1 MDMEKMEKNGS
12 PKISVIVPVY
22 NTARYL
28 ARCLDSIAAQTFPDW
43 ECICVDDGSPDA
55 SGAICDEYAAKDSR
69 FVVIHQENGGVSR
82 ARNAGLDAAR
92 GEWISFADSDDWIE
106 PETFALAYEAAA
118 AHNADL
124 VQWDY
129 VFEDNGKRIVGLSL
143 AEGPFSVSKNATYF
157 CPSMCHKLVLRKLIY
172 DNHLLFPE
180 NIRLSEDRLFSFQC
194 SLLARRAFHL
204 NRALYHYTAN
214 ASSASHNMT
223 REMIWEEVE
232 VVKEMEK
239 FSLDFERNAVL
250 TGVGGGMTV
259 PRSFSCR
266 SWNRSC
272 MRCSV
277 CLNRTRSFAARFSR
291 KQTASSS
298 AISCA
303 RRRGLLSCCCLPP
316 CAWTSLCVSRFKS
329 ARCSWRNAAE
339 NARAR
344 TTRFDFEAG
353 RAA

>member
-1 MDMEKMEKNGS
+1 MEKNGS

-43 ECICVDDGSPDA
+43 ECVCVDDGSPDE
-55 SGAICDEYAAKDSR
+55 SGAMLDAYARRDAR
-69 FVVIHQENGGVSR
+69 FRVIHQENGGVSR

-92 GEWISFADSDDWIE
+92 GEWIAFVDSDDWIE
-106 PETFALAYEAAA
+106 PETFALAHEAAA

-124 VQWDY
+124 VQWD
-129 VFEDNGKRIVGLSL
+129 FSSEKARKNALKL
-143 AEGPFSVSKNATYF
+143 AFPEGFFSVLKNPTYF
-157 CPSMCHKLVLRKLIY
+157 NPSMCDKLVLRKLIY
-172 DNHLLFPE
+172 HNHLLFPE

-250 TGVGGGMTV
+250 TGEGGGMTA
-259 PRSFSCR
+259 PRSFSRR
-266 SWNRSC
+266 SWSRSC
-272 MRCSV
+272 TRCSV

>member
-1 MDMEKMEKNGS
+1 MAETGQKAL

-28 ARCLDSIAAQTFPDW
+28 ARCLDSIAAQTFADW
-43 ECICVDDGSPDA
+43 ECICVDDGSPDE
-55 SGAICDEYAAKDSR
+55 SGAMLDAYARRDAR
-69 FVVIHQENGGVSR
+69 FRVIHQENGGVSR

-92 GEWISFADSDDWIE
+92 GEWIAFVDSDDWVE
-106 PETFALAYEAAA
+106 PETYELAWNAAQT
-118 AHNADL
+118 HGADL

-129 VFEDNGKRIVGLSL
+129 VFEDNGKRIVGLFL

-223 REMIWEEVE
+223 REMILEEVE

-239 FSLDFERNAVL
+239 FSFDFERNAVL
-250 TGVGGGMTV
+250 TGRCVWGGV
-259 PRSFSCR
+259 
-266 SWNRSC
+266 
-272 MRCSV
+272 
-277 CLNRTRSFAARFSR
+277 
-291 KQTASSS
+291 
-298 AISCA
+298 
-303 RRRGLLSCCCLPP
+303 
-316 CAWTSLCVSRFKS
+316 
-329 ARCSWRNAAE
+329 
-339 NARAR
+339 
-344 TTRFDFEAG
+344 
-353 RAA
+353 

>member
-1 MDMEKMEKNGS
+1 MAETGQKAL
-12 PKISVIVPVY
+12 PKISIIVPVY

-28 ARCLDSIAAQTFPDW
+28 ARCLDSIAAQTFTDW

-55 SGAICDEYAAKDSR
+55 SGAILDEYAAKDSR
-69 FVVIHQENGGVSR
+69 FVVLHQENGGVSR
-82 ARNAGLDAAR
+82 ARNAGLDVAR
-92 GEWISFADSDDWIE
+92 GEWIAFVDSDDWVE
-106 PETFALAYEAAA
+106 PETFALAHEAAA

-194 SLLARRAFHL
+194 SLIARRAFHL

-223 REMIWEEVE
+223 REMILEEVE
-232 VVKEMEK
+232 VVKEMER

-250 TGVGGGMTV
+250 SGGGYDGA
-259 PRSFSCR
+259 PLLFAQKLEPKLHALLGLLEPDANLCR
-266 SWNRSC
+266 AVFPETNRKLFGNFL
-272 MRCSV
+272 RKK
-277 CLNRTRSFAARFSR
+277 TRSAFLLLLAALRMDFLVRLAVQVR
-291 KQTASSS
+291 KVFMA
-298 AISCA
+298 
-303 RRRGLLSCCCLPP
+303 
-316 CAWTSLCVSRFKS
+316 
-329 ARCSWRNAAE
+329 
-339 NARAR
+339 
-344 TTRFDFEAG
+344 
-353 RAA
+353 

>member
-28 ARCLDSIAAQTFPDW
+28 ARCLDSIAAQTFADW
-43 ECICVDDGSPDA
+43 ECICVDDGSTDE
-55 SGAICDEYAAKDSR
+55 SGAMLDAYARRDAR
-69 FVVIHQENGGVSR
+69 FRVIHQENGGVSR

-92 GEWISFADSDDWIE
+92 GEWIGFVDSDDWVE
-106 PETFALAYEAAA
+106 PETFALAHEAAA

-143 AEGPFSVSKNATYF
+143 AEGPFSVSKNDTYF

-223 REMIWEEVE
+223 REMILEEVE

-239 FSLDFERNAVL
+239 FSFDFERNAVL
-250 TGVGGGMTV
+250 TGRCVWGGV
-259 PRSFSCR
+259 
-266 SWNRSC
+266 
-272 MRCSV
+272 
-277 CLNRTRSFAARFSR
+277 
-291 KQTASSS
+291 
-298 AISCA
+298 
-303 RRRGLLSCCCLPP
+303 
-316 CAWTSLCVSRFKS
+316 
-329 ARCSWRNAAE
+329 
-339 NARAR
+339 
-344 TTRFDFEAG
+344 
-353 RAA
+353 

>member
-1 MDMEKMEKNGS
+1 M
-12 PKISVIVPVY
+12 
-22 NTARYL
+22 
-28 ARCLDSIAAQTFPDW
+28 
-43 ECICVDDGSPDA
+43 DDGSTDE
-55 SGAICDEYAAKDSR
+55 SGAMLDAYARKDVR
-69 FVVIHQENGGVSR
+69 FRVIHKENGGVSR

-92 GEWISFADSDDWIE
+92 GEWIAFVDSDDWIE
-106 PETFALAYEAAA
+106 PETFALAHEAAA

-124 VQWDY
+124 VQWDF

-143 AEGPFSVSKNATYF
+143 AEGPFSVSKNDTYF
-157 CPSMCHKLVLRKLIY
+157 YASMCHKLVLRKLIY

-214 ASSASHNMT
+214 ASSATHNIT
-223 REMIWEEVE
+223 CEMIWEEVE

-250 TGVGGGMTV
+250 TGRCVWGGGMTA
-259 PRSFSCR
+259 PRSFSRR
-266 SWNRSC
+266 SWSRSC

-277 CLNRTRSFAARFSR
+277 CRNRTRSFAARCSR

-303 RRRGLLSCCCLPP
+303 RRRGRLSCCCLPP
-316 CAWTSLCVSRFKS
+316 CAWISLCVSRFKS

-344 TTRFDFEAG
+344 MTRFDFEAG

>member
-1 MDMEKMEKNGS
+1 MAETRQKLY
-12 PKISVIVPVY
+12 PKVSIIVPVY

-28 ARCLDSIAAQTFPDW
+28 ARCLDSIAAQTFTDW
-43 ECICVDDGSPDA
+43 ECICVDDGSTDE
-55 SGAICDEYAAKDSR
+55 SGAMLDAYARRDAR
-69 FVVIHQENGGVSR
+69 FRVIHQENGGVSR

-92 GEWISFADSDDWIE
+92 GEYVGFVDSDDWVE
-106 PETFALAYEAAA
+106 PETYELAYEAAA

-157 CPSMCHKLVLRKLIY
+157 CPSMWHKLVFLKLIY
-172 DNHLLFPE
+172 ANHLLFPE

-223 REMIWEEVE
+223 REMILEEVE

-250 TGVGGGMTV
+250 SGGRGGGYDGA
-259 PRSFSCR
+259 PLLFAQKLEPKLHALLGLPKPDAKLCR
-266 SWNRSC
+266 AVFPETNRKLFGNFL
-272 MRCSV
+272 RKK
-277 CLNRTRSFAARFSR
+277 TRSAFLLLLAALRMDFLVRLAVQVR
-291 KQTASSS
+291 KVFMA
-298 AISCA
+298 
-303 RRRGLLSCCCLPP
+303 
-316 CAWTSLCVSRFKS
+316 
-329 ARCSWRNAAE
+329 
-339 NARAR
+339 
-344 TTRFDFEAG
+344 
-353 RAA
+353 

>member
-1 MDMEKMEKNGS
+1 MAETGQKAS
-12 PKISVIVPVY
+12 PKISIIVPVY

-28 ARCLDSIAAQTFPDW
+28 ARCLDSIAAQTFADW

-55 SGAICDEYAAKDSR
+55 SGAILDEYAAKDSR
-69 FVVIHQENGGVSR
+69 FVVLHQENGGVSR

-92 GEWISFADSDDWIE
+92 GEWVSFVDSDDWIE
-106 PETFALAYEAAA
+106 PETFALAHEAAA

-223 REMIWEEVE
+223 REMILEEVE

-250 TGVGGGMTV
+250 TGEGGGMTA
-259 PRSFSCR
+259 PRSFSRR
-266 SWNRSC
+266 SWSRSC
-272 MRCSV
+272 TRCSV

-303 RRRGLLSCCCLPP
+303 RRRGRLSFCFLYTGIWISPP
-316 CAWTSLCVSRFKS
+316 APAFAYGGFLRNGKRRKPQLC
-329 ARCSWRNAAE
+329 
-339 NARAR
+339 
-344 TTRFDFEAG
+344 TG